1 MPRSVEISR
10 NGLPSQPA
18 YLRAFNAL
26 GRALARLGLDR
37 PQLEVEALL
46 AHATRRTK
54 LADFGDESFLAGLR
68 KLIEELNRSA
78 ELSQTGRLVAYLNTL
93 DHLCVR
99 LRLIEARKQRAEIA
113 GQTIEQPL
121 FILGLP
127 RTGTTILFELIA
139 QDPAFR
145 SPASWEVSRPL
156 PPPRESDY
164 NTDPRIRSVDR
175 LLALMEK
182 LAPGFRVIH
191 ALGAQ
196 LPQECVYLMASNFV
210 SEQFGYM
217 YNVPAYRS
225 WALEQDMSATY
236 QWHAQFL
243 QHLQVDYRAARWVL
257 KTPAHL
263 AYLPALHARYPDAA
277 IVWTHR
283 RPLQAVASF
292 TSLTTTLR
300 SGFSDAVDLQAA
312 GAFEMAHCA
321 RIVSRGMAARDEL
334 AAERFFDVSFADIC
348 RDPIAVIDGI
358 YRHYG
363 WALRPEAEGAM
374 RDYLRNHPRNLYGV
388 HRYSAAEF
396 GLTEAQERERFA
408 DYLGR
413 YGRLCD
419 EG

>member
-1 MPRSVEISR
+1 
-10 NGLPSQPA
+10 
-18 YLRAFNAL
+18 
-26 GRALARLGLDR
+26 
-37 PQLEVEALL
+37 
-46 AHATRRTK
+46 
-54 LADFGDESFLAGLR
+54 
-68 KLIEELNRSA
+68 
-78 ELSQTGRLVAYLNTL
+78 
-93 DHLCVR
+93 
-99 LRLIEARKQRAEIA
+99 
-113 GQTIEQPL
+113 
-121 FILGLP
+121 
-127 RTGTTILFELIA
+127 
-139 QDPAFR
+139 
-145 SPASWEVSRPL
+145 
-156 PPPRESDY
+156 
-164 NTDPRIRSVDR
+164 
-175 LLALMEK
+175 MEK
-182 LAPGFRVIH
+182 LAPGFRVIN

-257 KTPAHL
+257 QTPAHL

-374 RDYLRNHPRNLYGV
+374 RDYLRNQPRSLYGV
-388 HRYSAAEF
+388 HRYSAGEF

-413 YGRLCD
+413 YGGYCD